1 MDNWFQSK
9 WFVRGISLVFA
20 IILYLFVSTS
30 VNPGDQDSTLPNQS
44 NSLHTLD
51 DVPVEV
57 HIDEEEYVVSGVPES
72 ITVSL
77 EGAPGIVTPTV
88 IQRNF
93 TVYVDLEDLEP
104 GSHTVELKHDN
115 IPEGL
120 NVYIEPKTIEVT
132 IEDKA
137 TETFPVMADIVNR
150 EDMAPGYEIVEYSV
164 SHEEVEITSS
174 QNVIEQ
180 IGMAK
185 VYINVA
191 DTEESIINR
200 EVPVNVYDSQG
211 NELNVRVEPE
221 NIEVSVEINNP
232 NKKVP
237 VEIPI
242 TGDIPSGYAA
252 TILDVSVDEVEVFA
266 TSEVLEDVNAIPT
279 EEVDVSDVEG
289 TKTFDVSLDLP
300 EDVYAPDVENVEVE
314 VAVEPSET
322 FNNIPIEVEGL
333 EDEENVSFSEPAN
346 GNVDVT
352 LVGNE
357 DDLGDL
363 EEEDIELHIDV
374 GNLDTGEHKVP
385 LQFDTPSVGDI
396 DVAAEHR
403 GQYVIIEIE

>member
-1 MDNWFQSK
+1 
-9 WFVRGISLVFA
+9 
-20 IILYLFVSTS
+20 
-30 VNPGDQDSTLPNQS
+30 
-44 NSLHTLD
+44 
-51 DVPVEV
+51 
-57 HIDEEEYVVSGVPES
+57 
-72 ITVSL
+72 
-77 EGAPGIVTPTV
+77 
-88 IQRNF
+88 
-93 TVYVDLEDLEP
+93 
-104 GSHTVELKHDN
+104 
-115 IPEGL
+115 
-120 NVYIEPKTIEVT
+120 

-137 TETFPVMADIVNR
+137 TETFPVTADIVNR
-150 EDMAPGYEIVEYSV
+150 EGMAPGYEIVEYSV

-403 GQYVIIEIE
+403 G